1 MQQVGDEQKRVR
13 VSKEPM
19 SLVIASQAIITGC
32 FSLVSQ
38 AASLGFCLPLRVYHT
53 SEKVLG
59 QIYVPVSVRKKEETK
74 QDRCVALDNQLDVT
88 RVNLVGDH
96 LLSKLLAIDQCVRLD
111 GV

>member
-1 MQQVGDEQKRVR
+1 MDKGHV
-13 VSKEPM
+13 

-59 QIYVPVSVRKKEETK
+59 QIYVPVSEQGSEETRR
-74 QDRCVALDNQLDVT
+74 DRCVALDDQLDVA
-88 RVNLVGDH
+88 RADIVGDH
-96 LLSKLLAIDQCVRLD
+96 LLSKFLAIDQCLRFD